1 MTKKDPK
8 AFVTNETLDQT
19 VGEAVDTILT
29 GMDNIVAGLKDEM
42 KTGFKQVN
50 TRLDKVEAD
59 VLYMKDDIKGLT
71 ADLSDVPTRK
81 EFNEVMAKAVA

>member
-1 MTKKDPK
+1 MSKKDPK
-8 AFVTNETLDQT
+8 ASVTNETLD
-19 VGEAVDTILT
+19 EAVDTILT
-29 GMDNIVAGLKDEM
+29 GMDNIVADLKNEM

-59 VLYMKDDIKGLT
+59 VSYIKDDIKGLT